1 MNSLEEKITW
11 LVASYPRVSIIGR
24 KEKGYRFVVSVKDD
38 AGNNLAVGKAFTVM
52 SALDQVIAKL
62 TNGA

>member
-1 MNSLEEKITW
+1 MDSLEQKITQ
-11 LVASYPRVSIIGR
+11 LVETYPRVSVIGR

-38 AGNNLAVGKAFTVM
+38 AGNNLAVGKAFTVV
-52 SALDQVIAKL
+52 SAVDQVIAKL